1 MGMLF
6 ILLQRVLPQHWLS
19 RRVLWLTRLQVGWLK
34 NLLIRNFCRG
44 FAPDLKD
51 AVQTD
56 PLAYPSF
63 NAFFTRALRP
73 EARPLAT
80 TPEAVVSPV
89 DGRVSEAGRID
100 ADRLLQAKGHDYTL
114 QALLAGAG
122 PGWASRFID
131 GEFATIYLA
140 PTDYHRIHMP
150 CSGTLREAWFV
161 PGDLFSVNATTARLL
176 PGLFA
181 RNERVVLLFEGDAG
195 PFAVVLVGALFVGS
209 MTTIWHG
216 DVAPAAARLP
226 QKLPLEAAQ
235 VALHAARGAELGRF
249 NMGSTVILLH
259 ARAAVRWHRHLVAG
273 QVLRMGEAIGTT
285 AAPGQ
290 QGP

>member
-1 MGMLF
+1 
-6 ILLQRVLPQHWLS
+6 LPQKALTAFAGWVAT
-19 RRVLWLTRLQVGWLK
+19 RQWGGYTTRLIAWFVGRY
-34 NLLIRNFCRG
+34 NVNM
-44 FAPDLKD
+44 AEAAEPDI
-51 AVQTD
+51 A
-56 PLAYPSF
+56 AYPSF

-80 TPEAVVSPV
+80 ATDAVVSPV
-89 DGRVSEAGRID
+89 DGRVSEAGRIK
-100 ADRLLQAKGHDYTL
+100 ADRILQAKGHDYTL
-114 QALLAGAG
+114 QALLAGAAAD
-122 PGWASRFID
+122 WAPRFAE

-195 PFAVVLVGALFVGS
+195 AFAVVLVGALFVGS
-209 MTTIWHG
+209 MSTVWHG

-235 VALHAARGAELGRF
+235 AALQAQRGAELGRF

-259 ARAAVRWHRHLVAG
+259 APSAIRWHEHLVAG

-285 AAPGQ
+285 TPGLL
-290 QGP
+290 G